1 MTQSLRYG
9 QLTTFTTSL
18 LTCPTS
24 QSDILP
30 VLSPP
35 STDWHIA
42 HLWQSFCPPRAQS
55 DILPSFGMQSFF
67 SGFLL
72 CPTTNPLSTESMV
85 KVQAT
90 PLLQY
95 VPPDVDPPASYVC
108 NPSQNGQTV
117 TELDRNLIHGRISFF
132 NKCCWHPQFT
142 WETTFYGGDRIGP
155 EFGDGL
161 IKVRADFDNC
171 YDISPGYKVWLKQYV
186 WWHWWRM
193 CLCLCIFS
201 FFRRNIW

>member
-18 LTCPTS
+18 LTCPPHSLTCWA
-24 QSDILP
+24 QFC
-30 VLSPP
+30 PP

-42 HLWQSFCPPRAQS
+42 HLWQSFCPPKAQS

-72 CPTTNPLSTESMV
+72 CPTTNPLSTESMI

-132 NKCCWHPQFT
+132 NKKNVADIRNLRGRLHFT
-142 WETTFYGGDRIGP
+142 VGIELGP
-155 EFGDGL
+155 NL
-161 IKVRADFDNC
+161 ATA
-171 YDISPGYKVWLKQYV
+171 S
-186 WWHWWRM
+186 
-193 CLCLCIFS
+193 
-201 FFRRNIW
+201 

>member
-1 MTQSLRYG
+1 MNAQSLFQLLLRVVQWGHAKVFNVNELLWLMMMTQSLRYG

-72 CPTTNPLSTESMV
+72 CPTTNPLSTESMI

-132 NKCCWHPQFT
+132 NKENLADILNLRGRLHFT
-142 WETTFYGGDRIGP
+142 VGIELGP
-155 EFGDGL
+155 NL
-161 IKVRADFDNC
+161 ATA
-171 YDISPGYKVWLKQYV
+171 S
-186 WWHWWRM
+186 
-193 CLCLCIFS
+193 
-201 FFRRNIW
+201 

>member
-1 MTQSLRYG
+1 MNAQSLFQLLLSGEQWGHAKVFNVNELLWLMMMTQSLRYLFIEPIDHLHH
-9 QLTTFTTSL
+9 QFVNLS
-18 LTCPTS
+18 TS

-30 VLSPP
+30 SCVPP

-72 CPTTNPLSTESMV
+72 CPTNPLSTESMI

-132 NKCCWHPQFT
+132 Q
-142 WETTFYGGDRIGP
+142 
-155 EFGDGL
+155 
-161 IKVRADFDNC
+161 
-171 YDISPGYKVWLKQYV
+171 
-186 WWHWWRM
+186 
-193 CLCLCIFS
+193 
-201 FFRRNIW
+201 

>member
-1 MTQSLRYG
+1 MNAQSLFQLLLSGEQWGHAKVFNVNELLWLMMMTQSLRYLFIEPIDHLHH
-9 QLTTFTTSL
+9 QFVNLS
-18 LTCPTS
+18 TS

-30 VLSPP
+30 SCVPP

-72 CPTTNPLSTESMV
+72 CPTNPLSTESMI

-132 NKCCWHPQFT
+132 NKKNVADIRNLRGRLHFT
-142 WETTFYGGDRIGP
+142 VGIELGP
-155 EFGDGL
+155 NL
-161 IKVRADFDNC
+161 ATA
-171 YDISPGYKVWLKQYV
+171 S
-186 WWHWWRM
+186 
-193 CLCLCIFS
+193 
-201 FFRRNIW
+201 

>member
-1 MTQSLRYG
+1 MNAQSLFQLLLSGEQWGHAKVFNVNELLWLMMMTQSLRYG

-24 QSDILP
+24 QTDILP
-30 VLSPP
+30 SFVPP

-72 CPTTNPLSTESMV
+72 CPTTNPLSTESMI

-132 NKCCWHPQFT
+132 NKKNVADIRNLRGRLHFT
-142 WETTFYGGDRIGP
+142 VGIELGP
-155 EFGDGL
+155 NL
-161 IKVRADFDNC
+161 ATA
-171 YDISPGYKVWLKQYV
+171 S
-186 WWHWWRM
+186 
-193 CLCLCIFS
+193 
-201 FFRRNIW
+201 